1 MCASNVLVYA
11 LVMAGASILCATD
24 LTSAGPRTVDL
35 AIAAAKAFGVRLDL
49 VHVLDDVDSWWP
61 ESPELQEAAK
71 AAREDATRYEAA
83 LQAEL
88 QKAWAR
94 CVAAGVECE
103 ASVVRGRPWRII
115 PERAEERGSFL
126 ITIGAYGAS
135 GPRSVSSKG
144 VTQLVLGSTA
154 QRVIRA
160 ATRPVFVATGER
172 PIPDGLQGTKWL
184 VGIDFSDSA
193 LAALAWAKRAAARVG
208 GELHVANVVIPAGG
222 EGKPDEERT
231 WRQLLRDQSKLEA
244 GKRLEAYAEEH
255 APNARIHQVVSPDYP
270 SDAICEAVRSID
282 ADVIVVGT
290 HRQGVLGRLLLG
302 STASRCL
309 EIGPVPVLV
318 VPEQAR

>member
-1 MCASNVLVYA
+1 
-11 LVMAGASILCATD
+11 
-24 LTSAGPRTVDL
+24 
-35 AIAAAKAFGVRLDL
+35 
-49 VHVLDDVDSWWP
+49 
-61 ESPELQEAAK
+61 
-71 AAREDATRYEAA
+71 
-83 LQAEL
+83 
-88 QKAWAR
+88 
-94 CVAAGVECE
+94 
-103 ASVVRGRPWRII
+103 
-115 PERAEERGSFL
+115 
-126 ITIGAYGAS
+126 
-135 GPRSVSSKG
+135 
-144 VTQLVLGSTA
+144 
-154 QRVIRA
+154 
-160 ATRPVFVATGER
+160 VFVATGER